1 MSTMRVSGLASG
13 MDTESI
19 IKQLMTAQS
28 APLDKLTKKKQTL
41 EWQRDQ
47 YREMNTLLQEL
58 NSLTS
63 VTGNGIGK
71 EATFLKKTV
80 TSTDDSKVSA
90 KAINATNNVS
100 TQIEVSQLAT
110 SQTWKSSSNPSSTYQ
125 AITGTL
131 KFNVTDPGATTSRA
145 VEIAVS
151 STDSIDSVIS
161 KINSSNLGVTAMKEK
176 VYDESTGD
184 PSNPDN
190 YYETIVFTNNKTG
203 TGSKIESTDSTTQT
217 FLTNLGFGW
226 TGNELTATT
235 TGQDAVV
242 KINGY
247 QIQKSSNNFTLNG
260 IEYSLKGQTTSPV
273 TISSTTDVDGIL
285 DSVTQF
291 VNKYNEIIEKI
302 NSKITEERYRSYQP
316 LTSAQKEEMS
326 ESEIELWEEKA
337 KSGLLRSDSTLRGAL
352 TTMRTNLYTSVNNS
366 SVISGFKTMADIGI
380 SSTNYTDNG
389 KLTINETKLREK
401 IQENPSAIYQ
411 LFNASGET
419 DESSGLAKRLRS
431 TIKDTISNIESKA
444 GNTIKTSQQYTI
456 GRNLDSVEDQIVR
469 WEDKLATIED
479 RYWKQFT
486 AMEQAISKANNQS
499 TYLSQFFTSQ

>member
-1 MSTMRVSGLASG
+1 MSTLRVGGIASG

-19 IKQLMTAQS
+19 IKQLMTAES

-71 EATFLKKTV
+71 ESTFLKKTV

-90 KAINATNNVS
+90 KAINAANNIS
-100 TQIEVSQLAT
+100 TQIEVSRLAT
-110 SQTWKSSSNPSSTYQ
+110 SRTWKSNPDPSSTYQ

-151 STDSIDSVIS
+151 STDSIDSVVS
-161 KINSSNLGVTAMKEK
+161 KINSSNLGVTAMKESI
-176 VYDESTGD
+176 YNGST
-184 PSNPDN
+184 
-190 YYETIVFTNNKTG
+190 YEETIVFTNNKTG
-203 TGSKIESTDSTTQT
+203 ANSKIESTDATTQT
-217 FLTNLGFGW
+217 FLSNLGFGW
-226 TGNELTATT
+226 TGSELTAAT

-247 QIQKSSNNFTLNG
+247 QMEKSSNNFTLNG
-260 IEYSLKGQTTSPV
+260 IEYSLKAQTTSPV
-273 TISSTTDVDGIL
+273 TISSTTDVDGVL
-285 DSVTQF
+285 DSVTKF

-302 NSKITEERYRSYQP
+302 NKKITEERYRDYQP

-337 KSGLLRSDSTLRGAL
+337 KSGLLRSDSTLRGSL
-352 TTMRTNLYTSVNNS
+352 TTMRTNLYTSVSNS
-366 SVISGFKTMADIGI
+366 SVISGFKTLADIGI
-380 SSTNYTDNG
+380 TTSSNYTDNG
-389 KLTINETKLREK
+389 KLTIDEATLRGK

-411 LFNASGET
+411 LFNANGDTEA
-419 DESSGLAKRLRS
+419 SSGLAKRLRS
-431 TIKDTISNIESKA
+431 TIDDTIDSIEGKA

-456 GRNLDSVEDQIVR
+456 GRNLDSVEDQIER